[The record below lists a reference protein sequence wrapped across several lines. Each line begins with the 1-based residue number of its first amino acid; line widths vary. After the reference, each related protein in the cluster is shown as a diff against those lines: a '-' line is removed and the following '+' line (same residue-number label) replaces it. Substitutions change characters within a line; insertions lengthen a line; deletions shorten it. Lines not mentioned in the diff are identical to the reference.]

1 MGETE
6 PNPIDDLP
14 EFMEALFVGTLI
26 EVAFHIYDDNFLRS
40 CAIEP
45 DPMDYDSAC
54 DRVLERAL
62 GVQRS

>member
-14 EFMEALFVGTLI
+14 EFMRSLLVGTLI
-26 EVAFHIYDDNFLRS
+26 EVAFHVYDSQFLHS